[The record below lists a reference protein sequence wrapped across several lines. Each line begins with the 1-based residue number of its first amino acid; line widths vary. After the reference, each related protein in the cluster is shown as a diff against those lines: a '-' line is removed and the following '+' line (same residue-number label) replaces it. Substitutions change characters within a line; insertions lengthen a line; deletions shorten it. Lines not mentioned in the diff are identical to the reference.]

1 MMQLY
6 PPFGLLEREM
16 FAGKCKT
23 GSKLFQAGWKLRSD
37 FGSVLFPIASM
48 FIPGTYYLAE
58 MIEYLVF

>member
-1 MMQLY
+1 
-6 PPFGLLEREM
+6 M